1 MEKNDP
7 YLNDVQNQNLAYRA
21 KLPTPKTVHPNTK
34 QSKSLPPE
42 EDYMEFD
49 DVAYHRTNINL
60 NQERMIQKGKFLLL
74 LNWSKAFMM
83 QTYKICVDILQL
95 SR

>member
-21 KLPTPKTVHPNTK
+21 KLPTPNAEHPHIK

-42 EDYMEFD
+42 EDYTEFD
-49 DVAYHRTNINL
+49 DVAYHHINTNL
-60 NQERMIQKGKFLLL
+60 NQVQIIQKGKFLPL
-74 LNWSKAFMM
+74 LNCSKAFQM
-83 QTYKICVDILQL
+83 
-95 SR
+95 